1 MGAWGTTSGR
11 ATVSVVAGDGRTT
24 LLLSSRSLPELG
36 AFSCGRRQAYLFDS
50 FCLDEVFFLFGEGIL
65 HSMLKATQLVQG
77 TPRLAASQRTWETRQ
92 KRVHREVWASCR
104 SGPFARGMSIASSQH
119 VVPSKPKSW
128 SYLASSRG
136 ALSAMV
142 ASVSVQ
148 RLYRMSC
155 VAYLRKLVAEAPC
168 WLMSDGDA

>member
-1 MGAWGTTSGR
+1 
-11 ATVSVVAGDGRTT
+11 VVAGDGRTT

-36 AFSCGRRQAYLFDS
+36 AFSEGKWLAYLFDS
-50 FCLDEVFFLFGEGIL
+50 FCLDEVFFLLGEGIL

-92 KRVHREVWASCR
+92 KRVHGEIWASCR
-104 SGPFARGMSIASSQH
+104 IGPFARGMSIVGSQH
-119 VVPSKPKSW
+119 MVLSKPKTW

-136 ALSAMV
+136 ALSGIV
-142 ASVSVQ
+142 ASVSIQ
-148 RLYRMSC
+148 GLYRGSY

-168 WLMSDGDA
+168 